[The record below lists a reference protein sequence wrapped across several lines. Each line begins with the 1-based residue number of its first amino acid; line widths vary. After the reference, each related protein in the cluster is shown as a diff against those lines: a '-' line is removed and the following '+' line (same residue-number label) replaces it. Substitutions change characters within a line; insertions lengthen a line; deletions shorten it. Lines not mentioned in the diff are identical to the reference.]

1 MRGSKHEKFQ
11 AMPNEGHGLTVEK
24 TINGMMST
32 DALSLKSKTGSWP
45 LWLYDDIVLQEK
57 RPELDK
63 HNTTI

>member
-1 MRGSKHEKFQ
+1 
-11 AMPNEGHGLTVEK
+11 MPNEGHGLTVEK

>member
-11 AMPNEGHGLTVEK
+11 AMPNEGLGLTVEK

-32 DALSLKSKTGSWP
+32 DALSLKSKTGSWQ

>member
-1 MRGSKHEKFQ
+1 
-11 AMPNEGHGLTVEK
+11 MPNEGHVLTVEK

-32 DALSLKSKTGSWP
+32 DALSLKSKTGSWQ